1 VLYDHEDEIVSAD
14 IRACDG
20 MFLSMDIQGTVL
32 IRSLRD
38 LANAETILFT
48 INSIPKDVDDYA
60 KILMNAEKPD
70 AEGEI
75 ILLINE
81 EMMLLD
87 L

>member
-1 VLYDHEDEIVSAD
+1 
-14 IRACDG
+14 

-32 IRSLRD
+32 IRSLKD
-38 LANAETILFT
+38 LANAETVLFT
-48 INSIPKDVDDYA
+48 INNIPKDVDDYA

-75 ILLINE
+75 ILLIND

-87 L
+87 IQGR